1 MTKSFYQNR
10 WMKSKTEMNI
20 YWFQENG
27 IEEPGCWFDTTMTST
42 VSEYLTL
49 KSSMN
54 SNTSHNLD
62 IAITP
67 NFDQKIKYLQ
77 KYIEGI
83 TKSYIPPLIVRGVW
97 MKRGTED
104 ESTQFQ
110 MFSVAFDDLRK
121 SVAEDILPLIYRS
134 YVRLQ
139 NYCPIVLRKR
149 VKRLPKVY
157 PRKGVSHVC
166 ETLYE
171 LIYCYQ
177 FQKT

>member
-1 MTKSFYQNR
+1 MSN
-10 WMKSKTEMNI
+10 

-27 IEEPGCWFDTTMTST
+27 IEEPGCWFDTTMAST

-62 IAITP
+62 IAIVS
-67 NFDQKIKYLQ
+67 NF
-77 KYIEGI
+77 EHRMR
-83 TKSYIPPLIVRGVW
+83 PPLIVKGVW
-97 MKRGTED
+97 MKRGTEE

-110 MFSVAFDDLRK
+110 MFSVAFDDLRN
-121 SVAEDILPLIYRS
+121 SVAEDILRLIYRS

-157 PRKGVSHVC
+157 PRKGVSQVC
-166 ETLYE
+166 ERPYIE
-171 LIYCYQ
+171 FVYSYQ
-177 FQKT
+177 F